1 MVIELDSNFRIGNRV
16 RELRLACGLSQEQ
29 LALEAN
35 ITPAYLCQVER
46 GNRNPTV
53 ALMGRLCTVLGVT
66 LAEFFSEQEEK
77 REEKRE
83 ETRDLWMERIAAQLC
98 GKSEQEKEQI
108 LQIIK
113 CVFKIQNLG

>member
-1 MVIELDSNFRIGNRV
+1 M

-77 REEKRE
+77 REETRE

>member
-53 ALMGRLCTVLGVT
+53 ALMGRLCNVLGVT
-66 LAEFFSEQEEK
+66 LAEFFSEQ
-77 REEKRE
+77 EEKRE

>member
-1 MVIELDSNFRIGNRV
+1 MVIDLNSNFRIGDRL

-46 GNRNPTV
+46 GSRNPTV
-53 ALMGRLCTVLGVT
+53 ALMERLCAVLGVT
-66 LAEFFSEQEEK
+66 LAEFFAE
-77 REEKRE
+77 REVERE
-83 ETRDLWMERIAAQLC
+83 ETHDLWMERIVAQLY
-98 GKSEQEKEQI
+98 GKSEREKEQI

-113 CVFKIQNLG
+113 CVFKIQNLS

>member
-53 ALMGRLCTVLGVT
+53 ASVSYTHLDVYKRQDQDRRLRQMGEGR
-66 LAEFFSEQEEK
+66 
-77 REEKRE
+77 
-83 ETRDLWMERIAAQLC
+83 
-98 GKSEQEKEQI
+98 
-108 LQIIK
+108 
-113 CVFKIQNLG
+113 